1 MARTKKPVPKNTV
14 NPNAEISGAGTVL
27 DQRIT
32 DTLRENYMPYA
43 MSVIASRAIPEIDG
57 LKPSHRKLLYTMY
70 KMGLSEGGFVKS
82 ANIVGQTMRYNPHG
96 DAGIYE
102 TMVRLTRACESL
114 LHPLVESKGSFGK
127 AYSRDM
133 KYAAARYTEAK
144 LAKITSEFFRDINR
158 DAVDFIPNYDN
169 TTTEPRLL
177 PVTFPAIL
185 CNPTVGIAVGMASN
199 IPSFN
204 LAEIVDATIEL
215 LENEEFDV
223 ASVLKAPDF
232 PGGGRLLYN
241 AEEMRKCVEN
251 GGGSFKIRSVW
262 NYDKSGNRI
271 EITQIPPTTT
281 VEAIKDKIIDIIKGG
296 GLKEIRDIR
305 DETDINGLRLTIDL
319 RGNADPDKLMERL
332 FASTPLQD
340 TFSANI
346 NVLIEG
352 SPRVLGVRELL
363 LEWIAFR
370 IECVKRRVYF
380 DRQKL
385 SDRLHLLEGLE
396 LILLDIDKAIRIV
409 RDTAEEAEVVPNLMI
424 GFGIDETQAEYVA
437 EIKLRH
443 LNREYILKRTK
454 EISDLKVEVKR
465 LGEILKSHEK
475 QRAVIRGELLEV
487 KAKYGMP
494 RKTEII
500 YNFEEPTVAS
510 ADEPDDYPVTVFMT
524 AEGYFKK
531 VTPLSL
537 RMSGEHKFKE
547 GDSIAQTAEITN
559 CPDLLFFTDP
569 HQVYK
574 TKAYNFADTKISLLG
589 DFLPVKLGMDED
601 ELPVYM
607 VATKDYS
614 GSLLFF
620 FENGKCARVAVKSYE
635 TKTNRKKLISAYSDK
650 SPLVAVFTE
659 EGKPLLLLLNSTN
672 GKLLLIDAAQV
683 PLKTSKDTIGVAVM
697 TMKPQHKVAGV
708 RVYTDGMLSSPHRYR
723 VKNLPAAGARAAEGD
738 ELNKQLSI
746 F

>member
-1 MARTKKPVPKNTV
+1 MARTKKTV
-14 NPNAEISGAGTVL
+14 QKSTLNPNAEISGAGTVL
-27 DQRIT
+27 DQKIT

-169 TTTEPRLL
+169 STTEPRLL

-204 LAEIVDATIEL
+204 LAEIVDATVEL
-215 LENEEFDV
+215 LDDSSFDI

-232 PGGGRLLYN
+232 PGGGRLIFN
-241 AEEMRKCVEN
+241 AGEMDKVIES
-251 GGGSFKIRSVW
+251 GSGSFKIRSVYS
-262 NYDKSGNRI
+262 YDKAGNRI

-319 RGNADPDKLMERL
+319 RGSAEPDKLMERL
-332 FASTPLQD
+332 FAATPLQD

-385 SDRLHLLEGLE
+385 ADRLHMLEGLE
-396 LILLDIDKAIRIV
+396 LILLDIDKAIRII
-409 RDTAEEAEVVPNLMI
+409 RDTAEESEVVPNLMI
-424 GFGIDETQAEYVA
+424 GFGIDEAQAEYVA

-454 EISDLKVEVKR
+454 EISDLKAEVKR
-465 LGEILKSHEK
+465 LGEILKSPEK
-475 QRAVIRGELLEV
+475 QRDVIRAELTEV
-487 KAKYGMP
+487 KTKYGMP

-500 YNFEEPTVAS
+500 YNFEEPNVAA
-510 ADEPDDYPVTVFMT
+510 ADEPDDYPVTVFFT

-531 VTPLSL
+531 VTPQSL
-537 RMSGEHKFKE
+537 RMSGEHKLKE
-547 GDSIAQTAEITN
+547 GDSIAQSIEITN
-559 CPDLLFFTDP
+559 CTDLLFFTDK

-574 TKAYNFADTKISLLG
+574 TKAYNFADTKVSLMG
-589 DFLPVKLGMDED
+589 DYIPVKLGMDEG

-607 VATKDYS
+607 IATKDYS
-614 GSLLFF
+614 GSILFF
-620 FENGKCARVAVKSYE
+620 FENGKCARVALKSYE

-650 SPLVAVFTE
+650 SPLVGIFTE
-659 EGKPLLLLLNSTN
+659 NGGNELILLNASN
-672 GKLLLIDAAQV
+672 GRLLLIDAAQI

-697 TMKPQHKVAGV
+697 TLKAQHKVEGV
-708 RVYTDGMLSSPHRYR
+708 RAYTEGMLEAPHRYR
-723 VKNLPAAGARAAEGD
+723 VKNLPASGAKPTEGD
-738 ELNKQLSI
+738 GLNKQLSI

>member
-1 MARTKKPVPKNTV
+1 MARTKKPVPKNAV

-27 DQRIT
+27 DQKIT

-57 LKPSHRKLLYTMY
+57 LKPSHRKLLFTMY

-204 LAEIVDATIEL
+204 LAEIIDATVEL
-215 LENEEFDV
+215 LENEDFDV

-232 PGGGRLLYN
+232 PGGGKLIYN
-241 AEEMRKCVEN
+241 AEEMNKVIEAGN
-251 GGGSFKIRSVW
+251 GSFKIRSVW
-262 NYDKSGNRI
+262 SYDKSGNRI
-271 EITQIPPTTT
+271 EITQLPPTTT
-281 VEAIKDKIIDIIKGG
+281 VEAVKDKIIDIIKGG

-319 RGNADPDKLMERL
+319 RGNAEPEKLMERL
-332 FASTPLQD
+332 FASTTLQD

-352 SPRVLGVRELL
+352 SPRVLGVRQLL

-370 IECVKRRVYF
+370 IECVKRRIYF

-454 EISDLKVEVKR
+454 EISDLKTEVKR
-465 LGEILKSHEK
+465 LGEILKSPEK
-475 QRAVIRGELLEV
+475 QRDVIRGELLEV
-487 KAKYGMP
+487 KSKYGMP

-500 YNFEEPTVAS
+500 YNFEEPTVAA

-524 AEGYFKK
+524 KDGYFKK

-537 RMSGEHKFKE
+537 RMSGEHKLKD
-547 GDSIAQTAEITN
+547 GDSIAQSAEITN
-559 CPDLLFFTDP
+559 CTDLLFFTDK

-574 TKAYNFADTKISLLG
+574 AKAYNFADTKISLIG

-614 GSLLFF
+614 GSVLFF
-620 FENGKCARVAVKSYE
+620 FENGKCARIALKSYE
-635 TKTNRKKLISAYSDK
+635 TKTNRKRLISAYSDK
-650 SPLVAVFTE
+650 SPLVAAFTE
-659 EGKPLLLLLNSTN
+659 TEGNLLLLLNATN

-697 TMKPQHKVAGV
+697 SMKPQHKVAGV
-708 RVYTDGMLSSPHRYR
+708 RLYEEGSLSSPHRYR
-723 VKNLPAAGARAAEGD
+723 VKNLPAAGAKPAEGD